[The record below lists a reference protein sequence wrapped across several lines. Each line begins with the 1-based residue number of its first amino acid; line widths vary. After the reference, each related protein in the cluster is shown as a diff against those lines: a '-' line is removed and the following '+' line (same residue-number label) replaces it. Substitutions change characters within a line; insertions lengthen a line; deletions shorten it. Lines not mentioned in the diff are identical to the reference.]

1 MTLKARILVYMAASI
16 GLLLVILT
24 IAMVDFTHFDHLLTA
39 NAELLDEAAAA
50 DHVRADISLIARDT
64 AQANLSGAA
73 TPRHLAADLWQ
84 TETDVRTWRR
94 ATLSDGDARIH
105 RVQDSVDAALK
116 TDRAAL
122 SSGAKPV
129 GASFAA
135 LGDDLDGYVASLDH
149 VRDQRDQ
156 KIEAFQRVGL
166 HRILLAA
173 VAAAT
178 LLVGGI
184 FWVMTIRITGPLQ
197 QVSAMILQLAQ
208 GNLDIEPPVQ
218 PSRKDEISALMNAL
232 GILIQRSRQA
242 KSDAEQLEILR
253 VEREHRLRA
262 IFID

>member
-39 NAELLDEAAAA
+39 NAEVLDEAAAA
-50 DHVRADISLIARDT
+50 DHVRAHISLIARDT

-73 TPRHLAADLWQ
+73 PPRHLAADLRR
-84 TETDVRTWRR
+84 TEADVRTWRR

-105 RVQDSVDAALK
+105 QVQDSVDAALK

-122 SSGAKPV
+122 SNRTKPAA
-129 GASFAA
+129 ASFAA
-135 LGDDLDGYVASLDH
+135 LGDDLDVYVASLDH
-149 VRDQRDQ
+149 MRDQRDQ

-166 HRILLAA
+166 HRILLGV

-197 QVSAMILQLAQ
+197 QVSAMILRLAQ
-208 GNLDIEPPVQ
+208 GDLDIEPPVQ
-218 PSRKDEISALMNAL
+218 PSRKDEISDLMNAL
-232 GILIQRSRQA
+232 GILIQHSRQA